1 MRSEEP
7 AASDAD
13 EEALRGLRSELAKRV
28 ADREVPNLGLLLSR
42 RGRIVLD
49 AAVGEASVGRPLSSD
64 SILRLYSMSKPL
76 TAAGALILVEQG
88 KLSLEGKV
96 SDYLS
101 CWDDGKVTVKAGDH
115 HVPAARAITIRD
127 LLCHTAGIAD
137 YDEVAAQGAHLL
149 PLSSD
154 AAGAMPPTVTSLHE
168 FATRLNALPLVH
180 QPGSAFSYSMSIELL
195 GGVLEEVSGQALG
208 RFLEAS
214 LFEPLGMPDTGFEI
228 PEHALGRFTRCYRGT
243 GPNRFEDDAMVGAC
257 DASTP
262 WLRGKPQGQRP
273 SGGGGLLSTARDFLR
288 FAEWLATDGR
298 LDGVPALLSRESMAA
313 LRSDQLRG
321 MGAGAGPCFDPF
333 QSFGLL
339 GGVVCSPGEG
349 GDYLPAGAAS
359 GMGATGWGGVAGT
372 FFAAD
377 PEHGLALVLY
387 TQEVNYFLSSQSLRL
402 SLCKQAHGV
411 FPDLRQR
418 LEASQAREASKLM
431 LLLET
436 LHEERIRYGITAE
449 TAKADAD

>member
-1 MRSEEP
+1 
-7 AASDAD
+7 
-13 EEALRGLRSELAKRV
+13 
-28 ADREVPNLGLLLSR
+28 
-42 RGRIVLD
+42 
-49 AAVGEASVGRPLSSD
+49 
-64 SILRLYSMSKPL
+64 
-76 TAAGALILVEQG
+76 
-88 KLSLEGKV
+88 
-96 SDYLS
+96 
-101 CWDDGKVTVKAGDH
+101 
-115 HVPAARAITIRD
+115 
-127 LLCHTAGIAD
+127 
-137 YDEVAAQGAHLL
+137 
-149 PLSSD
+149 
-154 AAGAMPPTVTSLHE
+154 
-168 FATRLNALPLVH
+168 
-180 QPGSAFSYSMSIELL
+180 
-195 GGVLEEVSGQALG
+195 
-208 RFLEAS
+208 
-214 LFEPLGMPDTGFEI
+214 MPDTGFEI

-431 LLLET
+431 L
-436 LHEERIRYGITAE
+436 YTAWE
-449 TAKADAD
+449 

>member
-1 MRSEEP
+1 M
-7 AASDAD
+7 
-13 EEALRGLRSELAKRV
+13 
-28 ADREVPNLGLLLSR
+28 
-42 RGRIVLD
+42 
-49 AAVGEASVGRPLSSD
+49 
-64 SILRLYSMSKPL
+64 
-76 TAAGALILVEQG
+76 
-88 KLSLEGKV
+88 
-96 SDYLS
+96 
-101 CWDDGKVTVKAGDH
+101 TVKAGDAAP
-115 HVPAARAITIRD
+115 VPAARAITIRD

-262 WLRGKPQGQRP
+262 WLRGRPQGQRP

-339 GGVVCSPGEG
+339 GGVVCSPGPPRRCRGWAGRDGLGRRRGHLLCGRPGARPRAGPLNTG
-349 GDYLPAGAAS
+349 GELLP
-359 GMGATGWGGVAGT
+359 
-372 FFAAD
+372 
-377 PEHGLALVLY
+377 
-387 TQEVNYFLSSQSLRL
+387 SSQSLALAVQAGARRL
-402 SLCKQAHGV
+402 
-411 FPDLRQR
+411 PR
-418 LEASQAREASKLM
+418 LEAAAGGQ
-431 LLLET
+431 
-436 LHEERIRYGITAE
+436 
-449 TAKADAD
+449 